1 SILSVLISLPLV
13 TVTASAQRF
22 PAPGPA
28 GAVSLDLDII
38 AKQLDIARNQI
49 QPSLGASVY
58 QFNRQAIE
66 DQPQGDSAPLNHV
79 LLQAPGVARDSFGQL
94 HVRGDHANLQ
104 YRVNGLQ
111 LHEAI

>member
-1 SILSVLISLPLV
+1 MPTAPFVERRAAAALARASSILSVLISLPLV

-28 GAVSLDLDII
+28 GAVSLDLDIV

-66 DQPQGDSAPLNHV
+66 EQPQATTPTAP
-79 LLQAPGVARDSFGQL
+79 ACPITTRS
-94 HVRGDHANLQ
+94 
-104 YRVNGLQ
+104 
-111 LHEAI
+111 I